1 MHIKLS
7 KDALAWQTIARDYAD
22 NYLQPHE
29 VEAELNDGVL
39 PDELT
44 RRNKQRAI
52 ELGFTAIDVPKSHGG
67 LELPMECQAAIWEQL
82 GRVTNALSWCFPE
95 A

>member
-7 KDALAWQTIARDYAD
+7 KDALTWQAIARDYAD
-22 NYLQPHE
+22 SYLQPHE

-52 ELGFTAIDVPKSHGG
+52 ELGFTAIDVP
-67 LELPMECQAAIWEQL
+67 
-82 GRVTNALSWCFPE
+82 
-95 A
+95 